1 MVRRSWFLQ
10 NGLFYT
16 ILALVLLIHLFLLA
30 VRMHRDQEL
39 AKTTPDRS
47 VTGPPLKVK
56 ILQSYKK
63 QIVQSADSQ
72 TPTTPKETKYLS
84 DKDRAF
90 DRESVS
96 KNIDKFN
103 QGGKGNA
110 ANDISLSDLS
120 TFEKDHHP
128 LKEGAVRYSQ
138 AKKKNSVAGTQNG
151 NPLNQ
156 GVSSTNDYVEK
167 VPLGDL
173 TYLNTTEYKY
183 YGFYFRI
190 RQKLEQFWGRSIHEK
205 AEALI
210 SEGRN
215 ITQDD
220 LITALVV
227 TMDAKGEIKTI
238 VVKGPSGVKELDDA
252 AVESFNQAGP
262 FPHPPKG
269 LIENG
274 VVTIEWGFVVKTSSY
289 EYPGLPQTE
298 DPE

>member
-10 NGLFYT
+10 NGLFFT
-16 ILALVLLIHLFLLA
+16 ILALVLLIHLLLLA
-30 VRMHRDQEL
+30 ARMYGDQDV
-39 AKTTPDRS
+39 AQTTPDRS

-63 QIVQSADSQ
+63 QIVQSEDPQ
-72 TPTTPKETKYLS
+72 TPTTPKDSSYLS

-90 DRESVS
+90 DRQSVS
-96 KNIDKFN
+96 RNIDKFK
-103 QGGKGNA
+103 QGGKGTTTA
-110 ANDISLSDLS
+110 DDISLSDLS

-128 LKEGAVRYSQ
+128 LKEGALKYSE
-138 AKKKNSVAGTQNG
+138 ARSKKSVAGTENG

-156 GVSSTNDYVEK
+156 GISSTNDYVEA

-173 TYLNTTEYKY
+173 TYLNTTQYKY

-190 RQKLEQFWGRSIHEK
+190 RQKLEQFWGRSIQEK

-210 SEGRN
+210 KEGRELA
-215 ITQDD
+215 QDD

-227 TMDAKGEIKTI
+227 TLNAQGEIKSI
-238 VVKGPSGVKELDDA
+238 EIKGASGVKELDDA

-262 FPHPPKG
+262 FPHPPRG

-274 VVTIEWGFVVKTSSY
+274 LVKIEWGFVVKTSSY
-289 EYPGLPQTE
+289 EYPGAPAF
-298 DPE
+298 